1 MFHKAEGGIPPG
13 SFFDGD
19 SPQPADGAA
28 IAEFLRQVKAMT
40 LAQVSRVA
48 ERCEH
53 VGYVGSQIDH
63 YRIDLTEGARV
74 TRLEAEARA
83 CFDWGLAIGA
93 WTAAGGQCHS
103 YLAENFWNTRTE
115 GTFAEATGLMAVALL
130 LRPVL
135 HPDTYANIRSPWL
148 GVIPPDWP

>member
-1 MFHKAEGGIPPG
+1 MTDPSLSPVLFAIDGFWEMFHKAEGGIPPG

-63 YRIDLTEGARV
+63 YQST
-74 TRLEAEARA
+74 
-83 CFDWGLAIGA
+83 
-93 WTAAGGQCHS
+93 
-103 YLAENFWNTRTE
+103 
-115 GTFAEATGLMAVALL
+115 
-130 LRPVL
+130 
-135 HPDTYANIRSPWL
+135 
-148 GVIPPDWP
+148 